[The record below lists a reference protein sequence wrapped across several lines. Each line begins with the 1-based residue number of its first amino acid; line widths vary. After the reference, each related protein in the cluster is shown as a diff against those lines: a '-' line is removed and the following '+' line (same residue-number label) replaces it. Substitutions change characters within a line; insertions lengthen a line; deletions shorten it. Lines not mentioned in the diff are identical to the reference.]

1 MKGYSKSRVSG
12 LVCLLGMYIF
22 GLSAGFA
29 EEKGAIVGWERDSA
43 YKKLDDLDEWD
54 SFKGNVVGF
63 KQITPLQGMS
73 PGVALLVR
81 DGDSDEV
88 VTVHLGPSPFVN
100 PNSISL
106 KKGDKV
112 KVKGVWA
119 EIDGKEVFMASKVK
133 KGDYYEYKVRLT
145 KDGTPF
151 WTMSPEEL
159 ARERAGK

>member
-1 MKGYSKSRVSG
+1 M
-12 LVCLLGMYIF
+12 
-22 GLSAGFA
+22 
-29 EEKGAIVGWERDSA
+29 
-43 YKKLDDLDEWD
+43 
-54 SFKGNVVGF
+54 GF
-63 KQITPLQGMS
+63 KKIIPLKGMATE
-73 PGVALLVR
+73 VAPLVR
-81 DGDSDEV
+81 DENSDET
-88 VTVHLGPSPFVN
+88 VTSHLGPSPFVN
-100 PNSISL
+100 PNRISL
-106 KKGDKV
+106 RKGDKV